1 MKTVF
6 LDRDGVINHNRK
18 NDYVKSWDEFEFI
31 PNSLRA
37 IQRLTDAGHR
47 LIVVTNQSCIN
58 KGIVAPRTLG
68 EIHQRM
74 MTEIEGAGGRI
85 HAIYHCPH
93 RADEGCSC
101 RKPKPGLLIQAA
113 HEHGIDLPRSYLVGD
128 SIRDIAAGQQVGC
141 QSVFVLTGNYSQV
154 DDKQTHNPGSH
165 DNLRA
170 AKIFTD
176 LYRAAL
182 WILNDSD

>member
-6 LDRDGVINHNRK
+6 LDRDGVINRNRK

-37 IQRLTDAGHR
+37 IQHLTDAGHR

-58 KGIVAPRTLG
+58 KGIVAPRTLDG
-68 EIHQRM
+68 IHQRM
-74 MTEIEGAGGRI
+74 MSEIERSGGRI
-85 HAIYHCPH
+85 HAIYYCPH

-113 HEHGIDLPRSYLVGD
+113 REHGIDLPRSYLVGD
-128 SIRDIAAGQQVGC
+128 SIRDIAAGQEVGC
-141 QSVFVLTGNYSQV
+141 QSFFVLTGNYSHAG
-154 DDKQTHNPGSH
+154 DKQTRNPSDS
-165 DNLRA
+165 DNFQST
-170 AKIFTD
+170 KIFAD

-182 WILNDSD
+182 WILEKSD

>member
-6 LDRDGVINHNRK
+6 LDRDGVINRNRK

-37 IQRLTDAGHR
+37 IQHLTDAGHR

-58 KGIVAPRTLG
+58 KGIVAPRTLDG
-68 EIHQRM
+68 IHQRM
-74 MTEIEGAGGRI
+74 MSEIERSGGRI

-93 RADEGCSC
+93 REDEGCSC

-128 SIRDIAAGQQVGC
+128 SIRDIAAGQELGC
-141 QSVFVLTGNYSQV
+141 QSFFVLTGNYSQV
-154 DDKQTHNPGSH
+154 DDKQTQIPNAR
-165 DNLRA
+165 DNFQST
-170 AKIFTD
+170 KIFAD

-182 WILNDSD
+182 WILEEFD